1 MATFNLDF
9 PNHLPVLNKSIS
21 GYGNWWITMETIHS
35 EQAVPGTHTSFS
47 CHSEQIHRS
56 LAYEIL
62 RMCNRFNQIFLLCIL
77 FNRNQANKL
86 DAALS

>member
-47 CHSEQIHRS
+47 CHSEQIHS
-56 LAYEIL
+56 GLK
-62 RMCNRFNQIFLLCIL
+62 FHQ
-77 FNRNQANKL
+77 
-86 DAALS
+86 